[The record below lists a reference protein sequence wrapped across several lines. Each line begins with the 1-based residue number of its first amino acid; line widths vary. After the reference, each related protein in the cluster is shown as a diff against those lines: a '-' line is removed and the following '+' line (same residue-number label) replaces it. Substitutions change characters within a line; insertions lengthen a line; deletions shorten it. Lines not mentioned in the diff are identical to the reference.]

1 MIETI
6 HSYKL
11 DKKKNCYD
19 LTSELVKYIENLS
32 KNCKKTNYLIKK
44 SRNLI
49 SLLHFKEKKFNNF

>member
-11 DKKKNCYD
+11 DKKNCYD

-44 SRNLI
+44 SRQILISTAILRQNLI
-49 SLLHFKEKKFNNF
+49 K